1 MGVTKGDVKRIIFK
15 CPEELFSR
23 LVVEA
28 DKEGVTWTA
37 FINSAIDQHITQM
50 ENLRNYP
57 QAMDAFID
65 LVKRVEK
72 LEKTSSAKPKSLS

>member
-1 MGVTKGDVKRIIFK
+1 MAVKRIIFK
-15 CPEELFSR
+15 CPEELFAR
-23 LVVEA
+23 LEVEA
-28 DKEGVTWTA
+28 QKEGVTWTA

-72 LEKTSSAKPKSLS
+72 LENKAQK

>member
-1 MGVTKGDVKRIIFK
+1 MAVRRCIFK
-15 CPEELFSR
+15 CPEELFAR

-28 DKEGVTWTA
+28 EKEGISWTA
-37 FINSAIDQHITQM
+37 FINTAIDQHITQM

-72 LEKTSSAKPKSLS
+72 LENKGRK